1 MSLRPFVLVA
11 TTALAALSGTTVAQ
25 AQPFQDAAGLQP
37 LASSP
42 APGTPAPVVC
52 VIDTGVTVTPL
63 LDGRVVARDTVTDDP
78 AVDDGTLN
86 PSDPASGHGTF
97 VAETIATV
105 WPHAR
110 IASVRAADSSGALT
124 SLYPQA
130 INACRNLGANVIN
143 LSLGGAPPS
152 SDQITTTL
160 RQAISKAHD
169 AGIDT
174 VVAAGNAPG
183 PVLYPASA
191 LGDIAAVVAAVDDTG
206 ALCSFGSNG
215 PEVLLG
221 APGCPVELPSPATGQ
236 LMAMSGS
243 SFSAPQVAAT
253 LAAVQAYAP
262 NLNVDQRR
270 ALLTGLPGNV
280 LNGGEVLRRAGRGDL
295 APLPVAAPA
304 PAAVTTAPATT
315 AAAPASKPKPKP
327 KPVAQAARPTFT
339 VRWSR
344 KRLVVRAA
352 HAPKSSRLVVRLAGR
367 KKALSTTHTTL
378 TIPRALS
385 RPRTRLT
392 LRLETRGGKR
402 LASRTVKSP
411 RR

>member
-1 MSLRPFVLVA
+1 MLLRPLALAA
-11 TTALAALSGTTVAQ
+11 TTAAVALAGATAAQ
-25 AQPFQDAAGLQP
+25 AQPFQDAVGLQP

-42 APGTPAPVVC
+42 APGSPAPVVC
-52 VIDTGVTVTPL
+52 VIDTGVTITPL

-78 AVDDGTLN
+78 AIDDGNLN

-152 SDQITTTL
+152 SAQITTTL

-169 AGIDT
+169 DGIDT
-174 VVAAGNAPG
+174 VVSAGNTPG

-191 LGDIAAVVAAVDDTG
+191 VGDLAAVVAAVDDTG

-253 LAAVQAYAP
+253 LAAIQAYAP
-262 NLNVDQRR
+262 TLNVDQRR
-270 ALLTGLPGNV
+270 TLLTGLPGNV

-295 APLPVAAPA
+295 APLPAVPA
-304 PAAVTTAPATT
+304 PATPAATSPT
-315 AAAPASKPKPKP
+315 SMSKPKPKP
-327 KPVAQAARPTFT
+327 AAKSPKPSFT

-344 KRLVVRAA
+344 KRLVVRVA
-352 HAPKSSRLVVRLAGR
+352 HAPQGARLVVRIAGR
-367 KKALSTTHTTL
+367 KKALSTTRTTL
-378 TIPRALS
+378 TIPKALS
-385 RPRTRLT
+385 RARVRLA
-392 LRLETRGGKR
+392 LRLETRAGKR
-402 LASRTVKSP
+402 LASRTIRSP